1 MKRLILLIT
10 TSLLF
15 IGCGTRQREVSIS
28 KEEIKTKIES
38 SGFLRSRTEENTKSE
53 KQNTSEGE
61 SSGSVEKSTSEKGNI
76 VTDHT
81 SEKNTSEKQNESY
94 TKTSKVKEYYE
105 NGNPKSESEIS
116 ENMSKEIYRL
126 NSEIDNYKTAAQSAK
141 NDVTRLTAENR
152 QLTNDKETLIT
163 NLKIQKEQNSK
174 LTADNATFKRNKDS
188 KVESNRN
195 SWWLYLVISIVSIIV
210 WEIIRRNSVSWYSK
224 LKKLI
229 QS

>member
-1 MKRLILLIT
+1 MRAILIVII
-10 TSLLF
+10 SLFLF
-15 IGCGTRQREVSIS
+15 GCGTRQREFKIS
-28 KEEIKTKIES
+28 KEQSNSKIEA
-38 SGFLRSRTEENTKSE
+38 SGSEKTASQENTKSE
-53 KQNTSEGE
+53 KQNTSAGE
-61 SSGSVEKSTSEKGNI
+61 SSGSVEKTSSEKGNI
-76 VTDHT
+76 VTDRT
-81 SEKNTSEKQNESY
+81 SEKNSAEKQSEAY

-105 NGNPKSESEIS
+105 NGNPKSESETS

-126 NSEIDNYKTAAQSAK
+126 TSELDNYKAVAQSAK
-141 NDVTRLTAENR
+141 NEVIRLNAENR
-152 QLTNDKETLIT
+152 QLTNDNETLIT

-174 LTADNATFKRNKDS
+174 LKSDNTILKKNKDS

-229 QS
+229 LP